1 MEIISPKTDF
11 LAKELFMKKYHSVY
25 YLRDEEGKL
34 FTDLFEVHIIEL
46 RKQLKGNDAVNDWIR
61 FFNAKSGEE
70 LDMIHTKNVGI
81 NAAIGEVK
89 KMSLS
94 EHMRARYEAHMK
106 EIRDRNAKEDYV
118 RKLGREEGR
127 EEGIRV
133 LVETCKELGIQEA
146 EIVTKLKTKFGISE
160 KDAHNYIEKY

>member
-106 EIRDRNAKEDYV
+106 EIRDRNAREDYV
-118 RKLGREEGR
+118 RKLGREEGENRANELYRRLAEQNRMEDIVRATADAVYR
-127 EEGIRV
+127 EE
-133 LVETCKELGIQEA
+133 LYQE
-146 EIVTKLKTKFGISE
+146 FGM
-160 KDAHNYIEKY
+160 